1 MYIKLSNEK
10 LMKSSGDAYM
20 IGHFSLPAIKTCPKA
35 GACKTG
41 CYATQGRYRFSNVQK
56 SYEANLA
63 LTKGPEFKEIIK
75 LELEVLSNRAKK
87 RGLAL
92 VIRIHTSGDFY
103 DRAYLEAWL
112 ALIDT
117 FPFVRFYAYTKQ
129 VKLMKRYALP
139 SNFTVIFSEGGLE
152 DGLIQPNDRHARVF
166 PDSASLEAAGYDD
179 ASNDDTVAFL
189 SDSGK
194 IGLIYHGADRKAW
207 RTDEQNQA
215 LKVKN

>member
-1 MYIKLSNEK
+1 MHIKLSNEK

-20 IGHFSLPAIKTCPKA
+20 IGHFSLPAIKTCPQA

-41 CYATQGRYRFSNVQK
+41 CYATQGRYRFSNVQQ

-63 LTKGPEFKEIIK
+63 LTKALEFVDTIK

-103 DRAYLEAWL
+103 DRAYLESWL
-112 ALIDT
+112 TLIDA
-117 FPFVRFYAYTKQ
+117 FPSIRFYAYTKQ
-129 VKLMKRYALP
+129 VKLIKRYVLP
-139 SNFTVIFSEGGLE
+139 ANFTVIFSEGGLE
-152 DGLIQPNDRHARVF
+152 DGLIQLNERHARVF
-166 PDSASLEAAGYDD
+166 PDASSLTEAGYDD

-189 SDSGK
+189 SNSGK

-207 RTDEQNQA
+207 RTDESSQA
-215 LKVKN
+215 LKVKA